1 MTIFTIRSGL
11 SLVFFPPRLY
21 SERLELAIQVRALEA
36 AFLRNARYRAVLER
50 EVMLEVG
57 ALERLARV
65 AQGQIERQ
73 VDPFRGRGEL
83 RQHRLD
89 VVRADL
95 FLERRSGQGAHRG
108 REILQIAGPI
118 EIAQLV

>member
-1 MTIFTIRSGL
+1 MTIFT
-11 SLVFFPPRLY
+11 LVFFSPGVYAEPLQ
-21 SERLELAIQVRALEA
+21 LAIQVRALEA
-36 AFLRNARYRAVLER
+36 AFFRDASDRAVLER
-50 EVMLEVG
+50 EMMLEIG

-73 VDPFRGRGEL
+73 GDSLRRRGEL

-95 FLERRSGQGAHRG
+95 FLERRGGQGAHRG
-108 REILQIAGPI
+108 GE
-118 EIAQLV
+118 